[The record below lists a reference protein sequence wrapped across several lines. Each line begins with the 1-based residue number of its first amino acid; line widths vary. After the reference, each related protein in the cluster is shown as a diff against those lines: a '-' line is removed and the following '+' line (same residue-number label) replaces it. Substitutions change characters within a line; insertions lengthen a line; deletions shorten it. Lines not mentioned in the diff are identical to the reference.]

1 MPGVLSAKAQSEYA
15 RIIVNPAAG
24 AGKSARRWP
33 RVRALLK
40 SLGLRFEHRLTE
52 APGHAVELARE
63 AAGDGCEYVVAVGG
77 DGTVNEVVNGLHRA
91 AALPATV
98 LGIIGTGTGGDYLRS
113 MDVSRRFPDACQRLL
128 KPEPR
133 RVDLGMVAYGSN
145 GGRDE
150 RCFVNFSGIGFDA
163 EMVRATKTHFKRLG
177 GLPSYLLGLLTT
189 FAVYRNRR
197 ISLKL
202 DGETETRKICTVV
215 AGIGRYG
222 GGGMM
227 TTPDASLDDGL
238 FDVLIIDDIG
248 KLELLKALPT
258 IYRGTHLNHPKV
270 TVKRARR
277 VEIITETVTAL
288 QADGELLGETPA
300 TFRVLPGALRI
311 AV

>member
-1 MPGVLSAKAQSEYA
+1 LSANAQPEYA
-15 RIIVNPAAG
+15 RLIVNPAAG
-24 AGKSARRWP
+24 AGRSARRWP

-40 SLGLRFEHRLTE
+40 SLGLRFEHRMTE
-52 APGHAVELARE
+52 APGHAVELAHE
-63 AAGDGCEYVVAVGG
+63 AVGAGCEYVVAVGG

-91 AALPATV
+91 AALPTTV
-98 LGIIGTGTGGDYLRS
+98 LGVIGTGTGGDYLRS
-113 MDVSRRFPDACQRLL
+113 LDAPRLFPDACRRLL
-128 KPEPR
+128 EPEPR
-133 RVDLGMVAYGSN
+133 RVDLGMVAYG
-145 GGRDE
+145 GDGDRVE

-163 EMVRATKTHFKRLG
+163 EVVRATKHHFKRMG

-189 FAVYRNRR
+189 FAVYRNRQV
-197 ISLKL
+197 SLKL
-202 DGETETRKICTVV
+202 DGEMETRKICTVV

-227 TTPDASLDDGL
+227 TTPDAALDDGL

-248 KLELLKALPT
+248 KLELLRALPT
-258 IYRGTHLNHPKV
+258 IYRGAHLSHPKV

-277 VEIITETVTAL
+277 VEIIAETATAL
-288 QADGELLGETPA
+288 QADGELLGEAPA